1 MAEMKARK
9 RPNPYLSRARAF
21 WRVARKKQ
29 REANHISADWYAL
42 QAQQAYN
49 QYLRIKKGGR

>member
-1 MAEMKARK
+1 MAQALKGRK
-9 RPNPYLSRARAF
+9 RPHPFLSRARAF

-29 REANHISADWYAL
+29 RNGESGDWYAF

-49 QYLRIKKGGR
+49 QYLKSKRGAS